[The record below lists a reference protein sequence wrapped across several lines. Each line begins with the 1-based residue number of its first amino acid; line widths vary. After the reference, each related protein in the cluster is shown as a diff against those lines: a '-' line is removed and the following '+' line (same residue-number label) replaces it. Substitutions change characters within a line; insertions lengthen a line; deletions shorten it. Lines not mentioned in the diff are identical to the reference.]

1 MRTTNETCSDS
12 NYSSFNKES
21 FQKNTSGYSPFLKF
35 NENLYNKCQSKFSE
49 FASNKKNDLKLMINS
64 QTKEKISIKDF
75 LENESNTFN
84 KLTPIPFINKRR
96 IKNEGEKK
104 EFKNLERNVVLMRR
118 LEYANKIKE
127 KNLKKKYYNKINQI
141 IFIQKMTRGFLV
153 RKVIYQVGVINNSL
167 KKFFFLIKLCVQKK
181 YFYLFKYNIEQIL
194 TRNDYGVMT
203 ESERIKI
210 NNNMFKDDDY
220 DENNEKTLDIG
231 KNNNFLINDN
241 FNNEN
246 NFYNKNKFYDENYF
260 LNNNAKKRNYIN
272 DNYNDNEINKKPMQL
287 INEQLNKIK
296 NQDINEY
303 NNIIIEN
310 ENYIDFSG
318 KVSETN
324 DKNKYHNNMYEN
336 YIKASS
342 SNKNFFRISKFA
354 SNMSIN
360 SYKAKIIFIQRYFR
374 KFLFQKEFYG
384 KFGAKKIGFILLKNV
399 ITNKIGYF
407 VFNIIKL
414 IYKNCNNDV
423 TQEEDFIQLDSE
435 RIEEV
440 KQKYNNAI
448 ESINFQ

>member
-181 YFYLFKYNIEQIL
+181 YFYLFKCNIEQIL
-194 TRNDYGVMT
+194 TKNDYGVMT

-246 NFYNKNKFYDENYF
+246 NFYNKNKVYDENYF
-260 LNNNAKKRNYIN
+260 LNNNTKKRNYIN
-272 DNYNDNEINKKPMQL
+272 DNDNDNEINKKPMQL

-374 KFLFQKEFYG
+374 KFLFQKEFCG

>member
-181 YFYLFKYNIEQIL
+181 YFYLFKYIL
-194 TRNDYGVMT
+194 
-203 ESERIKI
+203 
-210 NNNMFKDDDY
+210 
-220 DENNEKTLDIG
+220 
-231 KNNNFLINDN
+231 
-241 FNNEN
+241 
-246 NFYNKNKFYDENYF
+246 
-260 LNNNAKKRNYIN
+260 YII
-272 DNYNDNEINKKPMQL
+272 YCSYL
-287 INEQLNKIK
+287 LL
-296 NQDINEY
+296 
-303 NNIIIEN
+303 IIIYFYKN
-310 ENYIDFSG
+310 FSG
-318 KVSETN
+318 
-324 DKNKYHNNMYEN
+324 
-336 YIKASS
+336 
-342 SNKNFFRISKFA
+342 
-354 SNMSIN
+354 
-360 SYKAKIIFIQRYFR
+360 
-374 KFLFQKEFYG
+374 
-384 KFGAKKIGFILLKNV
+384 
-399 ITNKIGYF
+399 
-407 VFNIIKL
+407 
-414 IYKNCNNDV
+414 
-423 TQEEDFIQLDSE
+423 
-435 RIEEV
+435 
-440 KQKYNNAI
+440 
-448 ESINFQ
+448 

>member
-75 LENESNTFN
+75 LENTQNTFN
-84 KLTPIPFINKRR
+84 KLTPIPFISKRK

-104 EFKNLERNVVLMRR
+104 ELKNLERNVVLMRR

-127 KNLKKKYYNKINQI
+127 QNLKKKYYNKLNHI
-141 IFIQKMTRGFLV
+141 IFLQKMTRGYLV

-167 KKFFFLIKLCVQKK
+167 KKFFLLIKLCVQKK
-181 YFYLFKYNIEQIL
+181 YFYIFKYNIEQIL
-194 TRNDYGVMT
+194 VKNDYGMPT
-203 ESERIKI
+203 ESDRIKT
-210 NNNMFKDDDY
+210 NNNMFKEDDF
-220 DENNEKTLDIG
+220 DENYENTLDMG
-231 KNNNFLINDN
+231 KNNNYLINENIDN
-241 FNNEN
+241 GN
-246 NFYNKNKFYDENYF
+246 NFYNNKKSYNENHF
-260 LNNNAKKRNYIN
+260 LNANMEKEN
-272 DNYNDNEINKKPMQL
+272 DYNNEITRKPMKF

-296 NQDINEY
+296 NQNINEC

-310 ENYIDFSG
+310 ENYIDYSG
-318 KVSETN
+318 RASDTN
-324 DKNKYHNNMYEN
+324 EQMKYNNNMFEN
-336 YIKASS
+336 YIQASS
-342 SNKNFFRISKFA
+342 SNKNLFKISKF
-354 SNMSIN
+354 SNNIKPIN

-384 KFGAKKIGFILLKNV
+384 KLGEKKVGFILLKNI
-399 ITNKIGYF
+399 ITNKVGNF
-407 VFNIIKL
+407 VFNIIK
-414 IYKNCNNDV
+414 IMCNSCDNDV
-423 TQEEDFIQLDSE
+423 TQEEDFVQLDSE
-435 RIEEV
+435 RIEEI

-448 ESINFQ
+448 ESINF